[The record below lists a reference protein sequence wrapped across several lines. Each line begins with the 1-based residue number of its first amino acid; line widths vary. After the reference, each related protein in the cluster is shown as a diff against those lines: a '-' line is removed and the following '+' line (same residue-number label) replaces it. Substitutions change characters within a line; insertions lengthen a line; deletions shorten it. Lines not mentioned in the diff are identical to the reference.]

1 MFDPERIR
9 NISIIAHIDHGKT
22 TLTDRILELTHS
34 VDLRL
39 MKEQFL
45 DSMDLERERGIT
57 IKAHPVTVQYQ
68 AKDGN
73 NYAINIIDTPGHVDF
88 SYEVSRSLAAC
99 EGALLLVDSTQGVEA
114 QTVANAYLAMNN
126 HLEIIPIINKIDMP
140 IANIEETRKEI
151 EDLLGLDGEGCLLAS
166 GKTGQG
172 VPEILE
178 AIIQRIPS
186 PKSKIKN
193 TLEALIFDAHYDRY
207 LGVVVHVR
215 VFSGSVKPTDKIILM
230 HLGEVLEV
238 SQVGIFSPK
247 MTPTN
252 KLEAGSVGYIVAGMK
267 EVAQA
272 RVGDTIT
279 TAVSPA
285 ENYLPGYQEAKP
297 MVFAGMYPGTPEYYE
312 DLRKALE
319 KLKLNDAALIY
330 EPDNSP
336 ALGFG
341 FRCGFLGLLH
351 MDIVKERLEREFE
364 MTVIL
369 TAPNVILRIRNHKGE
384 LEEIT
389 NPAKFPDESVEA
401 YEPFV
406 RLSIIIPSEF
416 MGNLMGF
423 IQQDRRGIFH
433 HMENAGKDR
442 IMLSYDIPLSELIFD
457 FFDKLKAKTHGFGSM
472 DYDFLDYRETKMVK
486 LSIILNRE
494 SVDALTTV
502 VHESKKEYFA
512 RELALKLKDLIP
524 KHQFEVPIQ
533 IKSGSKIVARET
545 VKSFRK
551 DVIAKCYGGDVT
563 RKMKL
568 LDRQKE
574 GKKKMRDIGS
584 VTVPQEAFLAILRV
598 GEDE

>member
-1 MFDPERIR
+1 MSDPEKIR

-34 VDLRL
+34 VEARL

-57 IKAHPVTVQYQ
+57 IKAHPVTIHYD
-68 AKDGN
+68 ANDGKT
-73 NYAINIIDTPGHVDF
+73 YEINIIDTPGHVDF

-99 EGALLLVDSTQGVEA
+99 EGALLLVDSSQGVEA
-114 QTVANAYLAMNN
+114 QTVANAYLAIDNS
-126 HLEIIPIINKIDMP
+126 LEIIPVINKIDMP
-140 IANIEETRKEI
+140 SANIEETRREI
-151 EDLLGLDGEGCLLAS
+151 EDLLGLDGSRCLLSS

-172 VPEILE
+172 IPEILE
-178 AIIQRIPS
+178 AIVHKIPS
-186 PKSKIKN
+186 PGDKIKDR
-193 TLEALIFDAHYDRY
+193 LEALIFDAHFDKYQ
-207 LGVVVHVR
+207 GVVVHVR
-215 VFSGSVKPTDKIILM
+215 VFSGTVKPSDKIILM

-238 SQVGIFSPK
+238 SQVGVFSPK
-247 MTPTN
+247 MTPT
-252 KLEAGSVGYIVAGMK
+252 KELSAGSVGYIIAGMK
-267 EVAQA
+267 EVRQA
-272 RVGDTIT
+272 RVGDTVT
-279 TAVSPA
+279 SASSPA
-285 ENYLPGYQEAKP
+285 LKPLSGYQEAKP

-312 DLRKALE
+312 DLRKALD
-319 KLKLNDAALIY
+319 KLKLNDAALIF

-369 TAPNVILRIRNHKGE
+369 TAPNVILKIAGPDGE
-384 LEEIT
+384 EEVT
-389 NPAKFPDESVEA
+389 NPTKFPEEA
-401 YEPFV
+401 QGVYEPYV
-406 RLSIIIPSEF
+406 RLSIITPSEY

-423 IQQDRRGIFH
+423 IQQERRGLFH

-442 IMLSYDIPLSELIFD
+442 IMISYDIPLSELIFD
-457 FFDKLKAKTHGFGSM
+457 FFDKLKAKTRGFGSM
-472 DYDFLDYRETKMVK
+472 DYDFLDYRETQMAK

-494 SVDALTTV
+494 PVDALTTV

-524 KHQFEVPIQ
+524 KHQFEIPIQ
-533 IKSGSKIVARET
+533 IRCGSRIIARET
-545 VKSFRK
+545 IKAFRK

-574 GKKKMRDIGS
+574 GKRKMRDIGS
-584 VTVPQEAFLAILRV
+584 VNVPQEAFLAILRV
-598 GEDE
+598 GEEE

>member
-1 MFDPERIR
+1 LSDPKKIR

-34 VDLRL
+34 VEARL

-57 IKAHPVTVQYQ
+57 IKAHPVTISYES
-68 AKDGN
+68 DNGER
-73 NYAINIIDTPGHVDF
+73 YEINIIDTPGHVDF

-114 QTVANAYLAMNN
+114 QTVANAYLAINN
-126 HLEIIPIINKIDMP
+126 NLDIVPIINKIDMQN
-140 IANIEETRKEI
+140 ANIEETRKEI
-151 EDLLGLDGEGCLLAS
+151 EDLLGLEGGTCLLAS

-172 VPEILE
+172 VHDVLE
-178 AIIQRIPS
+178 AIVNRIPS
-186 PKSKIKN
+186 PYSKIKDR
-193 TLEALIFDAHYDRY
+193 LEALIFDAHYDKY
-207 LGVVVHVR
+207 QGVVVHVR
-215 VFSGSVKPTDKIILM
+215 IFSGSVKPADKIMLM
-230 HLGEVLEV
+230 HLGEELEV
-238 SQVGIFSPK
+238 SQVGVFSPK
-247 MTPTN
+247 MTP
-252 KLEAGSVGYIVAGMK
+252 KDELSAGSVGYIIAGMK
-267 EVAQA
+267 EVRQA
-272 RVGDTIT
+272 RVGDTVTSAII
-279 TAVSPA
+279 PA
-285 ENYLPGYQEAKP
+285 EKPLPGYQEAKP

-312 DLRKALE
+312 DLRRSLE

-369 TAPNVILRIRNHKGE
+369 TAPNVVLKIQEEDGSE
-384 LEEIT
+384 TEIT
-389 NPAKFPDESVEA
+389 NPAKYPEIASNV

-406 RLSIIIPSEF
+406 RLSVITPAEY

-423 IQQDRRGIFH
+423 IQQERRGIFH

-442 IMLSYDIPLSELIFD
+442 ILLSYDIPLGELIFD
-457 FFDKLKAKTHGFGSM
+457 FFDKLKAKTRGFGSM
-472 DYDFLDYRETKMVK
+472 DYDFLEYRQTEMAK
-486 LSIILNRE
+486 LSIILNKE
-494 SVDALTTV
+494 PVDALTTV

-512 RELALKLKDLIP
+512 RELAIKLKDLIP
-524 KHQFEVPIQ
+524 KHQFEIPIQ
-533 IKSGSKIVARET
+533 VKCGSRIIARET
-545 VKSFRK
+545 IKAFRK

-584 VTVPQEAFLAILRV
+584 VKVPQEAFLAILRV
-598 GEDE
+598 GEEE

>member
-1 MFDPERIR
+1 LSDPEKIR

-34 VDLRL
+34 VEARL

-57 IKAHPVTVQYQ
+57 IKAHPVTIHYD
-68 AKDGN
+68 ANDGKT
-73 NYAINIIDTPGHVDF
+73 YEINIIDTPGHVDF

-99 EGALLLVDSTQGVEA
+99 EGALLLVDSSQGVEA
-114 QTVANAYLAMNN
+114 QTVANAYLAIDNS
-126 HLEIIPIINKIDMP
+126 LEIIPVINKIDMP
-140 IANIEETRKEI
+140 SANIEETRREI
-151 EDLLGLDGEGCLLAS
+151 EDLLGLDGSRCLLSS

-172 VPEILE
+172 IPEILE
-178 AIIQRIPS
+178 AIVHKIPS
-186 PKSKIKN
+186 PGDKIKDR
-193 TLEALIFDAHYDRY
+193 LEALIFDAHFDKYQ
-207 LGVVVHVR
+207 GVVVHVR
-215 VFSGSVKPTDKIILM
+215 VFSGTVKPSDKIILM

-238 SQVGIFSPK
+238 SQVGVFSPK
-247 MTPTN
+247 MTPT
-252 KLEAGSVGYIVAGMK
+252 KELSAGSVGYIIAGMK
-267 EVAQA
+267 EVRQA
-272 RVGDTIT
+272 RVGDTVT
-279 TAVSPA
+279 SASSPA
-285 ENYLPGYQEAKP
+285 LKPLSGYQEAKP

-312 DLRKALE
+312 DLRKALD
-319 KLKLNDAALIY
+319 KLKLNDAALIF

-369 TAPNVILRIRNHKGE
+369 TAPNVILKIAGPDGE
-384 LEEIT
+384 EEVT
-389 NPAKFPDESVEA
+389 NPTKFPEEA
-401 YEPFV
+401 QGVYEPYV
-406 RLSIIIPSEF
+406 RLSIITPSEY

-423 IQQDRRGIFH
+423 IQQERRGLFH

-442 IMLSYDIPLSELIFD
+442 IMISYDIPLSELIFD
-457 FFDKLKAKTHGFGSM
+457 FFDKLKAKTRGFGSM
-472 DYDFLDYRETKMVK
+472 DYDFLDYRETQMAK

-494 SVDALTTV
+494 PVDALTTV

-524 KHQFEVPIQ
+524 KHQFEIPIQ
-533 IKSGSKIVARET
+533 IRCGSRIIARET
-545 VKSFRK
+545 IKAFRK

-574 GKKKMRDIGS
+574 GKRKMRDIGS
-584 VTVPQEAFLAILRV
+584 VNVPQEAFLAILRV
-598 GEDE
+598 GEEE

>member
-1 MFDPERIR
+1 LSDPKKIR

-34 VDLRL
+34 VEARL

-57 IKAHPVTVQYQ
+57 IKAHPVTISYES
-68 AKDGN
+68 DNGER
-73 NYAINIIDTPGHVDF
+73 YEINIIDTPGHVDF

-114 QTVANAYLAMNN
+114 QTVANAYLAINN
-126 HLEIIPIINKIDMP
+126 NLDIVPIINKIDMQN
-140 IANIEETRKEI
+140 ANIEETRKEI
-151 EDLLGLDGEGCLLAS
+151 EDLLGLEGETCLLAS

-172 VPEILE
+172 VHEVLE
-178 AIIQRIPS
+178 AIVNRIPS
-186 PKSKIKN
+186 PYSKIKDK
-193 TLEALIFDAHYDRY
+193 LEALIFDAHYDKY
-207 LGVVVHVR
+207 QGVVVHVR
-215 VFSGSVKPTDKIILM
+215 IFSGSVKPADKIMLM
-230 HLGEVLEV
+230 HLGEELEV
-238 SQVGIFSPK
+238 SQVGVFSPK
-247 MTPTN
+247 MTP
-252 KLEAGSVGYIVAGMK
+252 KDELSAGSVGYIIAGMK
-267 EVAQA
+267 EVRQA
-272 RVGDTIT
+272 RVGDTVT
-279 TAVSPA
+279 SAVTPA
-285 ENYLPGYQEAKP
+285 EKPLPGYQEAKP

-312 DLRKALE
+312 DLRRSLE

-369 TAPNVILRIRNHKGE
+369 TAPNVVLKIQEEDGTE
-384 LEEIT
+384 TEIT
-389 NPAKFPDESVEA
+389 NPAKYPEIATNV

-406 RLSIIIPSEF
+406 RLSVITPAEY

-423 IQQDRRGIFH
+423 IQQERRGIFH

-442 IMLSYDIPLSELIFD
+442 ILLLYDIPLGELIFD
-457 FFDKLKAKTHGFGSM
+457 FFDKLKAKTRGFGSM
-472 DYDFLDYRETKMVK
+472 DYDFLEYRQTEMAK
-486 LSIILNRE
+486 LSIILNKE
-494 SVDALTTV
+494 PVDALTTV

-512 RELALKLKDLIP
+512 RELAIKLKDLIP
-524 KHQFEVPIQ
+524 KHQFEIPIQ
-533 IKSGSKIVARET
+533 VKCGSRIIARET
-545 VKSFRK
+545 IKAFRK

-584 VTVPQEAFLAILRV
+584 VKVPQEAFLAILRV
-598 GEDE
+598 GEEE